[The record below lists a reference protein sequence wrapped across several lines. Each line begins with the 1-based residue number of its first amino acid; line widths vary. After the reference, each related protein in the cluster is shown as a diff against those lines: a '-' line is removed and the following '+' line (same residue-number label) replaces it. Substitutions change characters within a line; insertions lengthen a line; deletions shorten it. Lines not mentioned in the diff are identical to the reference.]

1 MEQSKFDSL
10 IEYAEGLGLN
20 PDHLEVKMTLQDGC

>member
-20 PDHLEVKMTLQDGC
+20 PDQLEVKMTLQDGC